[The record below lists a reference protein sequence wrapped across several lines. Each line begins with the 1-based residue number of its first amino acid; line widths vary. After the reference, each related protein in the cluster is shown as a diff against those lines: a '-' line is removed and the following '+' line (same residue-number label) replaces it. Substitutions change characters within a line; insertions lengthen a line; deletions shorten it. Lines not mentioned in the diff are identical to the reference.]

1 MATRPTIES
10 ATELQQAYD
19 HFNAVLFAGEL
30 PPCLITLQR
39 KAGCFGYFSHERFV
53 HVDGVKTDEIAMNP
67 EYFAA
72 YPVLEIFQTLVHEM
86 VHLWQTHFGTPSK
99 RSYHN
104 QEWAEKMESV
114 GLMPSSTGKPGGKR
128 TGEKM
133 ADYAIAGGPFLL
145 ACDQLMTA
153 DFKVSWYDR
162 HPVKRQAGDGDEDG
176 DLPIDA
182 AHLVLS
188 AGEKPNRS
196 NRVKYRCGGCSVQ
209 LWGKPGLNVLC
220 GDCGTEFDPAS

>member
-1 MATRPTIES
+1 MATRPTMES
-10 ATELQQAYD
+10 ATELQQAFD
-19 HFNAVLFAGEL
+19 HFNAVLFDGQL

-39 KAGCFGYFSHERFV
+39 KAGCFGYFSRDRFV

-67 EYFAA
+67 EFFAA
-72 YPVLEIFQTLVHEM
+72 YPVIEIFQTMVHEM
-86 VHLWQTHFGTPSK
+86 VHMWQAHFGTPSK

-104 QEWAEKMESV
+104 QEWADKMEGL

-133 ADYAIAGGPFLL
+133 ADYAIPGGRFLL

-162 HPVKRQAGDGDEDG
+162 FPVKRQGGEDG
-176 DLPIDA
+176 AELAIDVSLLA
-182 AHLVLS
+182 ES
-188 AGEKPNRS
+188 GGERPNRS
-196 NRVKYRCGGCSVQ
+196 NRVKYRCDDCGAQ

-220 GDCGTEFDPAS
+220 GDCDTAFEVAA